1 MIPFRT
7 TAPCH
12 RSPVVSVSLI
22 FLNIAAFFYQEGLG
36 EQAEYAFITTFALI
50 PAVYGSPAAARD
62 AGLDPGNLLPLIS
75 NTFLHGGY
83 LHLIVNM
90 WTLWLFGL
98 PVEDRLG
105 PLRFSALYL
114 CCGAAGSLAHLAF
127 NLSSQV
133 PALGAS
139 GAIAGVLGAF
149 VWIYPRAKVAA
160 VVPIIVIPWI
170 VHLPA
175 MLYAGIWFLIQM
187 IEGWSAIGADP
198 LAGGIAWW
206 AHIGGFVA
214 GLALAVALHA
224 RTRIVRGPWG
234 R

>member
-1 MIPFRT
+1 MIPFAT

-12 RSPVVSVSLI
+12 RSPVVAMSLI
-22 FLNIAAFFYQEGLG
+22 VLNIAVFFYQEGLG
-36 EQAEYAFITTFALI
+36 ERAEYAFVTTFALI
-50 PAVYGSPAAARD
+50 PAVYGNPAAARD
-62 AGLDPGNLLPLIS
+62 AGLDPANLLPLIS

-105 PLRFSALYL
+105 PARFAALYL
-114 CCGAAGSLAHLAF
+114 GCGAAGSLAHLAF

-160 VVPIIVIPWI
+160 VVPIIIIPWI
-170 VHLPA
+170 FHLPA
-175 MLYAGIWFLIQM
+175 ILYAGVWFLIQ
-187 IEGWSAIGADP
+187 IVEGWGSLGADP
-198 LAGGIAWW
+198 MSGGIAWW
-206 AHIGGFVA
+206 AHIGGFAA
-214 GLALAVALHA
+214 GLALAIGFHA
-224 RTRIVRGPWG
+224 RPSAVRGPWQ

>member
-7 TAPCH
+7 TAPCF
-12 RSPVVSVSLI
+12 RSPVVTVSLI
-22 FLNIAAFFYQEGLG
+22 FLNIAVFFFREGLS
-36 EQAEYAFITTFALI
+36 ERAEHAFIVQFALI
-50 PAVYGSPAAARD
+50 PAIYGDPAGAR
-62 AGLDPGNLLPLIS
+62 AVGLDPGNLLPLLT

-105 PLRFSALYL
+105 PGRFVALYL
-114 CCGAAGSLAHLAF
+114 GCGAAGSAAHTLF
-127 NLSSQV
+127 NLDSAV

-149 VWIYPRAKVAA
+149 VWLHPRARVAA

-170 VHLPA
+170 FHLPA
-175 MLYAGIWFLIQM
+175 IFYAGIWFVIQVF
-187 IEGWSAIGADP
+187 EGWWALGADP
-198 LAGGIAWW
+198 AAGGIAWW

-214 GLALAVALHA
+214 GVAAAIALQPRAQ
-224 RTRIVRGPWG
+224 TP
-234 R
+234 

>member
-1 MIPFRT
+1 MIPFAT

-12 RSPVVSVSLI
+12 RSPVVAMSLI
-22 FLNIAAFFYQEGLG
+22 VLNIAVFFYQEGLG
-36 EQAEYAFITTFALI
+36 ERAEYAFVTTFALI
-50 PAVYGSPAAARD
+50 PAVYGHPAAARE
-62 AGLDPGNLLPLIS
+62 AGLDPTNLLPLIS

-105 PLRFSALYL
+105 PSRFAALYL
-114 CCGAAGSLAHLAF
+114 GCGAAGSLAHLAF

-149 VWIYPRAKVAA
+149 VWIYPKAKVAA
-160 VVPIIVIPWI
+160 VVPIIIIPWI
-170 VHLPA
+170 FHLPA
-175 MLYAGIWFLIQM
+175 ILYAGIWFLIQ
-187 IEGWSAIGADP
+187 IVEGWGSLGADP
-198 LAGGIAWW
+198 MSGGIAWW
-206 AHIGGFVA
+206 AHIGGFAA
-214 GLALAVALHA
+214 GLALAIAFHA
-224 RTRIVRGPWG
+224 RPSAVRGPWQ

>member
-22 FLNIAAFFYQEGLG
+22 FLNIAVFFYQEGLG

-105 PLRFSALYL
+105 PFRFSALYL

-170 VHLPA
+170 VQPPGHAVCRHLVPDPDDRG
-175 MLYAGIWFLIQM
+175 LVGHRRRPVGRRHRLV
-187 IEGWSAIGADP
+187 GA
-198 LAGGIAWW
+198 
-206 AHIGGFVA
+206 H
-214 GLALAVALHA
+214 
-224 RTRIVRGPWG
+224 RRVRGRPCP
-234 R
+234 RR

>member
-22 FLNIAAFFYQEGLG
+22 FLNIAVFFYQEGLA

-50 PAVYGSPAAARD
+50 PAVYSSPAAARD

-175 MLYAGIWFLIQM
+175 ILYAGIWFLIQM
-187 IEGWSAIGADP
+187 IEGWSALGADP

-206 AHIGGFVA
+206 AHIGGFAA

-224 RTRIVRGPWG
+224 RTRSVRGPWG